1 MNPQWLGML
10 AAFCT
15 TFAFVPQVIKVIRD
29 RDTRGI
35 SLGMYSIFC
44 VGVALWLSY
53 GVLIGDLPII
63 VANVVTLALAS
74 CVLIISWRGRHQPQN
89 GQ

>member
-1 MNPQWLGML
+1 MNPQWLGMM

-15 TFAFVPQVIKVIRD
+15 TFAFVPQVVKVVRD

-53 GVLIGDLPII
+53 GLMIRDLPII
-63 VANVVTLALAS
+63 VANVITLALAS
-74 CVLIISWRGRHQPQN
+74 CVLIISWRQRRAAQN